1 MYAYTDFD
9 RQFVR
14 LRAQQFRDQLER
26 WQRGELTHEQLLPLR
41 LQNGWY
47 LQRYA
52 PMARIAVPYGEISS
66 EQLRVLGRIAR
77 EFDRPSPELLAH
89 AQMRGGRFCARYIWT
104 RRQKVGSIFRWEM
117 S

>member
-47 LQRYA
+47 LQR
-52 PMARIAVPYGEISS
+52 
-66 EQLRVLGRIAR
+66 
-77 EFDRPSPELLAH
+77 
-89 AQMRGGRFCARYIWT
+89 
-104 RRQKVGSIFRWEM
+104 
-117 S
+117 